1 MTKDITVFEKE
12 IDPIASEAE
21 VLTIVTQED
30 MAGAVTLLSN
40 LNRSLDKITEEKE
53 KVTKPLNE
61 ALKAERGRWKPF
73 ETKLESAIS
82 TIRSKMSVYQTESAR
97 LAKIEEE
104 KIAARIAPGKG
115 NLSME
120 TATKKIDEIER
131 ADKSVATDA
140 GLVKF
145 RTDKKLKIT
154 DALAIPREYLVVD
167 EKAVFEALRKG
178 ATIPGAEIE
187 EVQTPVNYRG

>member
-1 MTKDITVFEKE
+1 MAKDITVFEKE

-21 VLTIVTQED
+21 VLIIATQED

-82 TIRSKMSVYQTESAR
+82 TIRSKMSSYQTESAR

-154 DALAIPREYLVVD
+154 DALIIPREYLVVD
-167 EKAVFEALRKG
+167 EKAVFEALKKG
-178 ATIPGAEIE
+178 TTIPGAEIE
-187 EVQTPVNYRG
+187 EVQTPVNIR

>member
-82 TIRSKMSVYQTESAR
+82 TIRSKMSSYQTESAR

-154 DALAIPREYLVVD
+154 DALIIPREYLVVD
-167 EKAVFEALRKG
+167 EKAVFEALKKG
-178 ATIPGAEIE
+178 AAIPGAEIE
-187 EVQTPVNYRG
+187 EVQTPVNIR

>member
-82 TIRSKMSVYQTESAR
+82 TIRSKMSSYQTESAR

-154 DALAIPREYLVVD
+154 DALIIPREYLVVD
-167 EKAVFEALRKG
+167 EKAVFEALKKG
-178 ATIPGAEIE
+178 TTIPGAEIE
-187 EVQTPVNYRG
+187 EVQTPVNIR